1 MSKSAKDRLAALER
15 QQEEVIEL
23 EHLSEVYKDIF
34 GETSPEYLNYK
45 AMIEDEE
52 RQLTKLLKQGKIKL

>member
-23 EHLSEVYKDIF
+23 EDLSEVYKDIF

-45 AMIEDEE
+45 TMIEDEE

>member
-23 EHLSEVYKDIF
+23 EDLSEVYKDIF
-34 GETSPEYLNYK
+34 GKTSPEYLNYK

>member
-23 EHLSEVYKDIF
+23 EDLSEVYKDIF

-45 AMIEDEE
+45 VMIEDEE
-52 RQLTKLLKQGKIKL
+52 RQLTKLLNQGKIKL

>member
-1 MSKSAKDRLAALER
+1 MKHSTIKALENLKR
-15 QQEEVIEL
+15 QKDEIIEI
-23 EHLSEVYKDIF
+23 EDLSEYYKDIF

>member
-23 EHLSEVYKDIF
+23 EDLSEVYKDIF

-45 AMIEDEE
+45 VMIEDEE

>member
-23 EHLSEVYKDIF
+23 EDLSEVYKDIF
-34 GETSPEYLNYK
+34 GETSPEHLNYK